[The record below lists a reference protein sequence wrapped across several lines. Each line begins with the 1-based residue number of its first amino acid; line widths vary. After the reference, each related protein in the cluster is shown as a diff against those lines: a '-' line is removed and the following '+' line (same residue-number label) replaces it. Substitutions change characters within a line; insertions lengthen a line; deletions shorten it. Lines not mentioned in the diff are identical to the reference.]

1 MNFVKKIRICLVVG
15 LVLVFGC
22 SIALANPTVNI
33 VNLSG
38 GSIYIYDTGGSTQT
52 PIVLADG
59 KTLSNHTLAAAAGRR
74 IWVASDHLKTVES
87 GGQPSPFDTNADAG
101 VMFSFFE
108 YTVTG
113 DKYTIDLSYV
123 DYFSYLLTL
132 KFKADDS
139 NICVKDF
146 EYGFKSFTHV
156 ANALMNAGNP
166 WNQLIWQGYGP
177 KKTYRIFAPSF
188 IWTSNPASL
197 PTNLKTFYNAYPPD
211 GTQLFLP
218 NKNNEVW
225 QNYAQI
231 PGFNV
236 PVEPRL
242 ITVGYSK
249 ALLSNSSVDRNKKH
263 GFYIFP
269 KDAQAEFTNLQNSN
283 TMTVTVYPYK

>member
-1 MNFVKKIRICLVVG
+1 MNFVSKIRICLVVC
-15 LVLVFGC
+15 LVLVLGC
-22 SIALANPTVNI
+22 SIALANPAVNI

-38 GSIYIYDTGGSTQT
+38 GPIYIYDTGGSTQT

-59 KTLSNHTLAAAAGRR
+59 KTLPNHTLASAAGRR
-74 IWVASDHLKTVES
+74 IWVASDHLKTVEA
-87 GGQPSPFDTNADAG
+87 GRQPSPFDTNADAG

-123 DYFSYLLTL
+123 DYFSYPLTL

-146 EYGFKSFTHV
+146 EYGFKSITHV
-156 ANALMNAGNP
+156 VNALTNAGNP
-166 WNQLIWQGYGP
+166 WNQLVWKEYGP
-177 KKTYRIFAPSF
+177 KKIYRIFGPSF
-188 IWTSNPASL
+188 VWTSVPESL
-197 PTNLKTFYNAYPPD
+197 PTNLRAFYNAYKPD
-211 GTQLFLP
+211 ETQLFSP

-225 QNYAQI
+225 QKYAQI
-231 PGFNV
+231 TGFGV

-242 ITVGYSK
+242 MTVGYSK
-249 ALLSNSSVDRNKKH
+249 ALLSNSSVDKNKKH